1 MPATSTHTHLNDSPG
16 GSDAQP
22 DQPAVPRPHCP
33 RCGYDQSGEV
43 ARWTESCPVKGTC
56 PECGL
61 EFAWH
66 AAFYP
71 DREKLRWLIEHAP
84 TRWRAIGALFQTVF
98 RLTLPWMFWSR
109 VGLHHAVVVPR
120 LCAWLAFWLFAVW
133 IPMHAVTLTHVL
145 YPLNR
150 YWRPNDYNWD
160 EWFVSLSFPFLNSR
174 AQSILESPSWVY
186 WSSKSWTLLL
196 LWLAP
201 AGVLLLLA
209 SSRRTARI
217 KKSHLFRSFFYA
229 AWPWVVWN
237 ILAVCSLVAFFVG
250 LRLAH
255 LSPNNASFQSFSDYS
270 EAAIA
275 VTVGER
281 ELLPYFGQWTEN
293 LQTAMLM
300 LFVLWSLVYWFFT
313 IRRGF
318 QLKHPLAVWFA
329 CVIIAFLLAALFQ
342 LLLGDITNKPFWGLW
357 SIFR

>member
-1 MPATSTHTHLNDSPG
+1 MSTPSETPISTSSDTPMPSQSAG
-16 GSDAQP
+16 K
-22 DQPAVPRPHCP
+22 AVRPTCP

-61 EFAWH
+61 EFAWD
-66 AAFYP
+66 AAFFP
-71 DREKLRWLIEHAP
+71 ERQKLTWLIEHAP
-84 TRWRAIGALFQTVF
+84 SRWRAVGALFLTLF
-98 RLTLPWMFWSR
+98 RLTLPWMFWSK

-120 LCAWLAFWLFAVW
+120 LCAWLAFGLFAVW
-133 IPMHAVTLTHVL
+133 IPLHAVTLISAL
-145 YPLNR
+145 YPLDNSGR
-150 YWRPNDYNWD
+150 ADDYGLDN
-160 EWFVSLSFPFLNSR
+160 WFVSLAFPFLNAEARSV
-174 AQSILESPSWVY
+174 LESPNWVY
-186 WSSKSWTLLL
+186 WSSKSWTLFL

-217 KKSHLFRSFFYA
+217 KKSHLFRSFVYA

-237 ILAVCSLVAFFVG
+237 ILAVCSLVAFIVG
-250 LRLAH
+250 IRVAVR
-255 LSPNNASFQSFSDYS
+255 SPGMSSLESFIVYS
-270 EAAIA
+270 EAAAAI
-275 VTVGER
+275 TVSER
-281 ELLPYFGQWTEN
+281 ASFSYLGQWSEN

-329 CVIIAFLLAALFQ
+329 CVIIAFLLSALGQ
-342 LLLGDITNKPFWGLW
+342 ALLGDITHKPFWGLW
-357 SIFR
+357 SIYR